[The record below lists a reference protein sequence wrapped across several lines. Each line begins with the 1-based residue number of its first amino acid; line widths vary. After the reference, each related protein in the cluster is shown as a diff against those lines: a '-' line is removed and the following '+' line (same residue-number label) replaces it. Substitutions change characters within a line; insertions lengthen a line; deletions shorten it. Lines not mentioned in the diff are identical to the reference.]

1 MKREIDMAMKRVW
14 IYGMLILLPL
24 VLAVGCSDFGK
35 VDQGRAVK
43 FDKEK
48 RSVTIIRDVKNNSLD
63 PDYSHLP
70 PLNYT
75 LPTNPDETGPEPKV
89 GGRMKIDTKAKQIV
103 IFDPASQNFKTIS
116 YTQIDQ
122 KDNVDKNDSLVF
134 DKTEKKAKKNPVV
147 DREKKTITIYSTR
160 QKSYTVLSLPDEYF
174 ALPDS
179 TWDSGDEVRVYYKE
193 PGKASRFMNV
203 SKTDIYKK

>member
-1 MKREIDMAMKRVW
+1 MAIKRAW
-14 IYGMLILLPL
+14 IFTMLIILPL

-48 RSVTIIRDVKNNSLD
+48 RVVTIIRDVKNDSQN
-63 PDYSHLP
+63 PEYTHLP
-70 PLNYT
+70 PLTYA
-75 LPTNPDETGPEPKV
+75 LPTDPSESGPEPKV
-89 GGRMKIDTKAKQIV
+89 GGRMKIDTKNKQIV
-103 IFDPASQNFKTIS
+103 IFDPASQNFKTIN
-116 YTQIDQ
+116 YTLIDQ
-122 KDNVDKNDSLVF
+122 KDNVDKNDPLVF
-134 DKTEKKAKKNPVV
+134 DKAENKAKKNPAV
-147 DREKKTITIYSTR
+147 DKEKKTIAIYSAR
-160 QKSYTVLSLPDEYF
+160 QKTFTSFSLPDEYF

-193 PGKASRFMNV
+193 AGKASRYMNV